1 MKKIILVLFMLLVVF
16 ITACQAPK
24 KEIQTPAAKPA
35 AIETPV
41 QDATVN
47 SVGAGIN
54 NVDSVESDLNV
65 DQLSDLDS
73 GLSDIEKI

>member
-1 MKKIILVLFMLLVVF
+1 MKKVILILFMLLVVF

-24 KEIQTPAAKPA
+24 KDAAAAKPA
-35 AIETPV
+35 AVETPV
-41 QDATVN
+41 QDAAVN

-65 DQLSDLDS
+65 DELSGLDS
-73 GLSDIEKI
+73 GLSDIENI